1 MVRKSH
7 GFKKG
12 TRNLFKTKK
21 KITVNEKLKKFE
33 IGDTVHI
40 DINPSSKSPIYKRFQ
55 GKTGKIVGIRG
66 KAYIIEVYDGK
77 KLKKIIANSDH
88 LKVGRGAKK

>member
-21 KITVNEKLKKFE
+21 KMTINEKLKKFN
-33 IGDTVHI
+33 IGDVVNI
-40 DINPSSKSPIYKRFQ
+40 DANPSSRSLIYKRFQ
-55 GKTGKIVGIRG
+55 GKTGKVVGTRG
-66 KAYIIEVYDGK
+66 SAYIIEFYDGN
-77 KLKKIIANSDH
+77 KLKKIIANAEH
-88 LKVGRGAKK
+88 LKLNRGVAK